1 MKVQIHISLEL
12 LLEHNQDQ
20 MPLTNQG
27 LVMTFST
34 NVGVTEIVCS
44 SRLVLEVKKVMRYL
58 SLQD

>member
-1 MKVQIHISLEL
+1 MKVQIHISLEP
-12 LLEHNQDQ
+12 LLEHNQDE